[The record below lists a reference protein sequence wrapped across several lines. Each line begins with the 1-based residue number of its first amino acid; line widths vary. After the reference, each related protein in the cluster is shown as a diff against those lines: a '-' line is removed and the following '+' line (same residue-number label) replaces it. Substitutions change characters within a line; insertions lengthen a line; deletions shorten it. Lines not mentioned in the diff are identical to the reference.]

1 MCMAT
6 WSKTCSPDMC
16 NVYRLKEKKVV
27 ADIEDAVNESIR
39 QLASKLIR
47 RSGRGPVMRQQ
58 GSEVVVEEMRWGFER
73 GFSDS
78 INNART
84 DNLKSKVWE
93 EAYEKRRCL
102 VPITEF
108 YEWQPLP
115 FDKKQPHAF
124 RHPDEDEWL
133 WVAGLWEPSE
143 RHGACYATLTTEP
156 SAAMEPIHDRM
167 LAIVGL
173 KRGLEFL
180 AGSQLNSTPYNGP
193 LTITPCESPLKQ
205 KGLLDQAQGELF

>member
-1 MCMAT
+1 
-6 WSKTCSPDMC
+6 MC

-27 ADIEDAVNESIR
+27 ADVDEAVNERIR

-47 RSGRGPVMRQQ
+47 RSGRGPVLRKQE
-58 GSEVVVEEMRWGFER
+58 GKAVVDEMRWGFER

-93 EAYEKRRCL
+93 EAYEQRRCL
-102 VPITEF
+102 VPISEF

-115 FDKKQPHAF
+115 FEKKQPHAF
-124 RHPDEDEWL
+124 RHPDDDEWL

-143 RHGACYATLTTEP
+143 NHGGCYATLTTEP

-173 KRGLEFL
+173 EQGMAFL
-180 AGSQLNSTPYNGP
+180 DGAELSSKPYEGP
-193 LTITPCESPLKQ
+193 LVIKPCESPLK
-205 KGLLDQAQGELF
+205 KQAREDDPQGELF

>member
-1 MCMAT
+1 
-6 WSKTCSPDMC
+6 MC
-16 NVYRLKEKKVV
+16 NVYRLKEKKIV
-27 ADIEDAVNESIR
+27 ADVDEVVNERIR

-47 RSGRGPVMRQQ
+47 RSGRGPVLRQQ
-58 GSEVVVEEMRWGFER
+58 QGAVVVDEMRWGFER

-93 EAYEKRRCL
+93 EAYEQRRCL
-102 VPITEF
+102 VPISEF

-124 RHPDEDEWL
+124 RHPKDNEWL
-133 WVAGLWEPSE
+133 WVAGLWEPSD
-143 RHGACYATLTTEP
+143 RHGGCYATLTTEP

-173 KRGLEFL
+173 VQGMEFL
-180 AGSQLNSTPYNGP
+180 NGAELSSKPYDGP
-193 LTITPCESPLKQ
+193 LHIEACESPLK
-205 KGLLDQAQGELF
+205 KQAREDDPQGELF

>member
-1 MCMAT
+1 
-6 WSKTCSPDMC
+6 MC
-16 NVYRLKEKKVV
+16 NVYRLKEKKIV
-27 ADIEDAVNESIR
+27 ADVDAAVNERIR

-47 RSGRGPVMRQQ
+47 RSGRGPVLRQQ
-58 GSEVVVEEMRWGFER
+58 EGKPVVDVMRWGFER

-93 EAYEKRRCL
+93 EAYEQRRCL
-102 VPITEF
+102 VPISEF

-124 RHPDEDEWL
+124 RHPHEDEWL
-133 WVAGLWEPSE
+133 WVAGLWESSE
-143 RHGACYATLTTEP
+143 NHGACYATLTTEP
-156 SAAMEPIHDRM
+156 SVVMEPIHDRM

-173 KRGLEFL
+173 ERGMEFL
-180 AGSQLNSTPYNGP
+180 AGAELSSKPYGGP
-193 LTITPCESPLKQ
+193 LHIEACESPLK
-205 KGLLDQAQGELF
+205 KQAREDDPQGELF

>member
-1 MCMAT
+1 M
-6 WSKTCSPDMC
+6 
-16 NVYRLKEKKVV
+16 
-27 ADIEDAVNESIR
+27 
-39 QLASKLIR
+39 
-47 RSGRGPVMRQQ
+47 
-58 GSEVVVEEMRWGFER
+58 VEEMRWGFER

-93 EAYEKRRCL
+93 EAYEQRRCL
-102 VPITEF
+102 VPISEF

-143 RHGACYATLTTEP
+143 RHGGCYATLTTEP

-173 KRGLEFL
+173 DQGMEFL
-180 AGSQLNSTPYNGP
+180 AGAELSSTPYEGP
-193 LTITPCESPLKQ
+193 LSIMPCESPLK
-205 KGLLDQAQGELF
+205 KQAREDDPQRELF